1 MTPAVQRLLQFVN
14 DAPAGTMVPVE
25 SLRDILLTGG
35 ADDDA
40 AAVGEQ
46 AERRLSPVEA
56 AEWLHQLLGGRKRSA
71 AAIRKVM
78 RTGFRGVV
86 LKSYPYGRERRTTE
100 TDLRAFVAKI
110 GAVPRLPASEA
121 TPAATSPAFQVKSTV
136 DPVDEIAA
144 AQERFRARK
153 NTPPRS
159 VSRQRRAA
167 GSG

>member
-25 SLRDILLTGG
+25 SLRDILRTGE
-35 ADDDA
+35 ADDA

-46 AERRLSPVEA
+46 AERRLSPAEA

-110 GAVPRLPASEA
+110 GAVPRPPASEDA
-121 TPAATSPAFQVKSTV
+121 PAATSPAFQVKSHM

-153 NTPPRS
+153 NMPPRTAP
-159 VSRQRRAA
+159 RPRRAA
-167 GSG
+167 GGG